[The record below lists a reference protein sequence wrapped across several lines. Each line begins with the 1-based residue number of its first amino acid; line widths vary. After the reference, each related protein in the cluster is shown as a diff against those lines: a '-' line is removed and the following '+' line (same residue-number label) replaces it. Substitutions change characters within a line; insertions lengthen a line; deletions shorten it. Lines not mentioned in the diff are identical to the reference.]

1 MRKKNIPLYIKDRK
15 TLLLI
20 PATGLLAFS
29 AFTAFSGSADN
40 FDADIFT
47 LISPYITESRTRVMK
62 FITFYGNHSF
72 LVPANIALI
81 LFFIIKRRRWLAIT
95 TGAVALSSLGLM
107 TLLKNL
113 TQRNRPPDPLVEG
126 ITNFSFPSGH
136 AFMSVA
142 FYGLLMW
149 LTVNYT
155 PDKWKQYLVNS
166 FLLLIILVIGF
177 SRIYLR
183 VHYTSDVIA
192 GYCAGS
198 LWLMLV
204 IALME
209 KIQLRNTSD
218 IQNDQGL

>member
-1 MRKKNIPLYIKDRK
+1 MKKNFAQSYIRDRK
-15 TLLLI
+15 TWLLL
-20 PATGLLAFS
+20 PATGLLGFS
-29 AFTAFSGSADN
+29 AFTAFNGSVDN
-40 FDADIFT
+40 FDADIFNS
-47 LISPYITESRTRVMK
+47 ISPHITESRTRLMK
-62 FITFYGNHSF
+62 FITFYGNHAF
-72 LVPANIALI
+72 LVPANIILI
-81 LFFIIKRRRWLAIT
+81 LFFIIKRKRWLAIT

-107 TLLKNL
+107 TLLKNI
-113 TQRNRPPDPLVEG
+113 TRRHRPPNPLVEG

-155 PDKWKQYLVNS
+155 SEKWKQYAVNS
-166 FLLLIILVIGF
+166 CLLVTILVIGF

-192 GYCAGS
+192 GYCAGT

-204 IALME
+204 ITMME
-209 KIQLRNTSD
+209 KIQLRNTND